1 MATFRKRNGNWNV
14 QMYVHGKQ
22 ISKTF
27 TNKDHAKRWVVEQK
41 RLSRSTQERVISP
54 VPLVTASDYT
64 MKQVLQKYLNE
75 VIPTLSD
82 PQKTAYQVKSH
93 FKIAWIDTPFN
104 QLTTTTLNKWRDL
117 RYQTC
122 GNKTVWSNFNLFKTA
137 LNHAIADD
145 WVVPIKMFRGI
156 KLRRVIE
163 REVPRLEDE
172 QRRQF

>member
-1 MATFRKRNGNWNV
+1 MATFRKRNGKWCV
-14 QMYVHGKQ
+14 QMYVHGVQKA
-22 ISKTF
+22 KTF

-54 VPLVTASDYT
+54 VSLVTASDYT
-64 MKQVLQKYLNE
+64 MRQVLQKYLNE

-82 PQKTAYQVKSH
+82 PQKTTYQINSH

-122 GNKTVWSNFNLFKTA
+122 GNKTVWRK
-137 LNHAIADD
+137 
-145 WVVPIKMFRGI
+145 K
-156 KLRRVIE
+156 
-163 REVPRLEDE
+163 
-172 QRRQF
+172 